1 MTTGPTPAPE
11 RTAPPRRLRYVL
23 ALLLLFV
30 VPVILWRVLSPRAP
44 RSAAAPATQSLAADA
59 EMLAASPG
67 KWQSEVVK
75 ITTRDGSVNDR
86 ILQIEFGR
94 SERSGQTN
102 APDAQARLSTSS
114 LTKGIPHIAEVS
126 SSLGDGRFRDVRLR
140 ETNGVRTITFTRA
153 VDEDDRNPVKTQR
166 IYDRFYSVSFPYELK
181 NNVLTLKGF
190 PTTNKLKWGV
200 SEFTVATDEIK
211 FKVTP

>member
-1 MTTGPTPAPE
+1 MS
-11 RTAPPRRLRYVL
+11 RRLRYVL

-30 VPVILWRVLSPRAP
+30 AAVILWRVLSARAP
-44 RSAAAPATQSLAADA
+44 RSSAVPATQSLAADA
-59 EMLAASPG
+59 AMLAASPG

-86 ILQIEFGR
+86 ILGIEFGPTPR
-94 SERSGQTN
+94 NGETN

-114 LTKGIPHIAEVS
+114 LTAGIPHIAEVS

-153 VDEDDRNPVKTQR
+153 VDEDDRNPAKTQR
-166 IYDRFYSVSFPYELK
+166 IYDRFYSASFRYELK
-181 NNVLTLKGF
+181 NHVLTLKGF
-190 PTTNKLKWGV
+190 ITTNKVKWGV

-211 FKVTP
+211 FKVTL